1 MLMELTH
8 LEEVAEQLQKHA
20 ASPQHLPPASEQV
33 IMDIKGRDAAQWS
46 LATPPS
52 SPSLSLGSR
61 KSSVCSISS
70 LTSSSSGSCKSHP
83 SPSAGHPSSA
93 WHRSVSQQVSPAAKS
108 SLALHLARA
117 PPRRLPHRSRR
128 GGEGRRASLLDVGW
142 SFTYMHTHIRHAV
155 THCLGRVAPFLVAIQ
170 HTRQRPAAH
179 PGPRAAR
186 WRRGDE
192 ATA

>member
-8 LEEVAEQLQKHA
+8 LQEVAEQLQKHT

-33 IMDIKGRDAAQWS
+33 ILDIKGRDAGQWS

-93 WHRSVSQQVSPAAKS
+93 WHHRSVSQQVDLEK
-108 SLALHLARA
+108 
-117 PPRRLPHRSRR
+117 
-128 GGEGRRASLLDVGW
+128 
-142 SFTYMHTHIRHAV
+142 
-155 THCLGRVAPFLVAIQ
+155 
-170 HTRQRPAAH
+170 
-179 PGPRAAR
+179 
-186 WRRGDE
+186 
-192 ATA
+192 

>member
-1 MLMELTH
+1 MISHKITIQDEEIAMLMELTH
-8 LEEVAEQLQKHA
+8 LQEVADQLQKHA
-20 ASPQHLPPASEQV
+20 SSPQHLPPASEQV

-93 WHRSVSQQVSPAAKS
+93 WHRSISQQVEELK
-108 SLALHLARA
+108 
-117 PPRRLPHRSRR
+117 
-128 GGEGRRASLLDVGW
+128 
-142 SFTYMHTHIRHAV
+142 
-155 THCLGRVAPFLVAIQ
+155 
-170 HTRQRPAAH
+170 
-179 PGPRAAR
+179 
-186 WRRGDE
+186 
-192 ATA
+192 